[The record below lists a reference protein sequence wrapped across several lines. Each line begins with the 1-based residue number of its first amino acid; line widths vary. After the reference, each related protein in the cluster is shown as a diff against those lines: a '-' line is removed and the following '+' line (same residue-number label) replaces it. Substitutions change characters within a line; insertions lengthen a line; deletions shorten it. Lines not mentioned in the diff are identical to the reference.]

1 MKKLKEELKYGK
13 RGITLIALVITI
25 IVLLILAGV
34 TIVTLTGE
42 NGILTRA
49 EESKKKTELEG
60 LIEEVEL
67 AKSAMIADNKG
78 DATQK
83 ASEFMNYMVENG
95 VLKEDGLT
103 FKDNENYSL
112 YPNGNIMYNG
122 EKVSNVR
129 LTEHIEEREGKVF
142 NAEDVVGQF
151 RGKGY
156 IYDGGI
162 SGDYIVALEAPEG
175 YQFAYWMNENNDIV
189 SYDESTNESYGG
201 NSVSENVNT
210 QSLHAVYTKEPV
222 EVKPVVSIS
231 LSQRFPF
238 DYDGQKYEVIAINAI
253 YNGSNEYTEKETG
266 LIRTYNSLY
275 KDKLTLENVDGD
287 MIRKNTSTLTGFFK
301 MRLRY
306 TLKMKETTKV
316 NPIYARAYAIYTDST
331 GEDITIYSNVAY
343 SAPLN

>member
-156 IYDGGI
+156 IYDGGL

-175 YQFAYWMNENNDIV
+175 YQFAYWMN
-189 SYDESTNESYGG
+189 
-201 NSVSENVNT
+201 
-210 QSLHAVYTKEPV
+210 
-222 EVKPVVSIS
+222 
-231 LSQRFPF
+231 
-238 DYDGQKYEVIAINAI
+238 
-253 YNGSNEYTEKETG
+253 
-266 LIRTYNSLY
+266 
-275 KDKLTLENVDGD
+275 
-287 MIRKNTSTLTGFFK
+287 
-301 MRLRY
+301 
-306 TLKMKETTKV
+306 
-316 NPIYARAYAIYTDST
+316 
-331 GEDITIYSNVAY
+331 
-343 SAPLN
+343 

>member
-1 MKKLKEELKYGK
+1 MKKKKSLRINQK
-13 RGITLIALVITI
+13 GITLIALVITI

-34 TIVTLTGE
+34 TIATLTGE
-42 NGILTRA
+42 NGVLTRA
-49 EESKKKTELEG
+49 NDAKEQTELAG

-67 AKSAMIADNKG
+67 AKSAMIAENNG
-78 DATQK
+78 DTTKK
-83 ASEFMNYMVENG
+83 ASEFMDYMVENG

-129 LTEHIEEREGKVF
+129 LTEHIEEREGLVID
-142 NAEDVVGQF
+142 NSTCGQF
-151 RGKGY
+151 MGKGY
-156 IYDGGI
+156 IYDGYL
-162 SGDYIVALEAPEG
+162 SGDNIVALEAPEG

-189 SYDESTNESYGG
+189 SYDESTHENYGD
-201 NSVSENVNT
+201 SSASEHIIT
-210 QSLHAVYTKEPV
+210 QFLHAVYTKESV

-231 LSQRFPF
+231 LSQRFPHE
-238 DYDGQKYEVIAINAI
+238 DEGQAKEVIVMKVI
-253 YNGSNEYTEKETG
+253 YNGSNEYTEKEMG

-287 MIRKNTSTLTGFFK
+287 IVRKNTSILTENSMGYLN
-301 MRLRY
+301 MGIR
-306 TLKMKETTKV
+306 MSETTKL

-331 GEDITIYSNVAY
+331 GQEVTIYSNVAY

>member
-103 FKDNENYSL
+103 FKDYENYSL

-129 LTEHIEEREGKVF
+129 LTEHIEEREMTIF
-142 NAEDVVGQF
+142 TSAEAGLEIN
-151 RGKGY
+151 GIGY
-156 IYDGGI
+156 IYDGYLA
-162 SGDYIVALEAPEG
+162 GDDAVALGTPEG

-189 SYDESTNESYGG
+189 SYDEKCLESD
-201 NSVSENVNT
+201 ENKYHL
-210 QSLHAVYTKEPV
+210 QYLYAVYTKEPV
-222 EVKPVVSIS
+222 KKKPVASIS
-231 LSQRFPF
+231 LSQRFPC
-238 DYDGQKYEVIAINAI
+238 DYNGRATEVMTVKTR
-253 YNGSNEYTEKETG
+253 YSGSNEYRIKELG
-266 LIRTYNSLY
+266 VVRTYNSLY
-275 KDKLTLENVDGD
+275 KDKLMLENVDD
-287 MIRKNTSTLTGFFK
+287 NIVRKSSSTPSPALNLVWRLTVR
-301 MRLRY
+301 MR
-306 TLKMKETTKV
+306 EETKV
-316 NPIYARAYAIYTDST
+316 KPLYARGYAIYTDST
-331 GEDITIYSNVAY
+331 GQEVTIYSNVAY

>member
-1 MKKLKEELKYGK
+1 MRKQIRQKNK
-13 RGITLIALVITI
+13 GITLIALVITI
-25 IVLLILAGV
+25 IVLLILVGV
-34 TIVTLTGE
+34 SIATLTGE
-42 NGILTRA
+42 NGILSRA

-95 VLKEDGLT
+95 VLKKDGLT

-129 LTEHIEEREGKVF
+129 LTEHIEEREGI
-142 NAEDVVGQF
+142 VVDSSTYGQF
-151 RGKGY
+151 TGKGY
-156 IYDGGI
+156 IYDGYL
-162 SGDYIVALEAPEG
+162 SGDYVVALEAPEG

-189 SYDESTNESYGG
+189 SYDERYDEYEASSR
-201 NSVSENVNT
+201 VLT
-210 QSLHAVYTKEPV
+210 QYLHAVYTKELV
-222 EVKPVVSIS
+222 EKKPAISIS

-238 DYDGQKYEVIAINAI
+238 NDEGSAKEIIGYNAI
-253 YNGSNEYTEKETG
+253 YNSDGYKIEEIG
-266 LIRTYNSLY
+266 IIRTYESSY
-275 KDKLTLENVDGD
+275 KNKLTLENVDGNN
-287 MIRKNTSTLTGFFK
+287 IRKNTSSNASGDLRFILSAYVP
-301 MRLRY
+301 MR
-306 TLKMKETTKV
+306 ETTKI

-331 GEDITIYSNVAY
+331 GQEVTIYSNVAY